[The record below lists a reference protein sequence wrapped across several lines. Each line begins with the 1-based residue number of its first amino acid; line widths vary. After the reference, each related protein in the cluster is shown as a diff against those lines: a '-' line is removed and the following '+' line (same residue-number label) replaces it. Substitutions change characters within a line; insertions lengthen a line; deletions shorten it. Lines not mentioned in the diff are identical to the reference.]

1 MRASPL
7 RQECLP
13 LLLHVLQVHSLVVIV
28 HRHCQHLEEGG
39 GVGDGGQEEGMESG
53 GGGGGRERQGARHR
67 MHKTNKQTQRMSE
80 VDDDAQK

>member
-39 GVGDGGQEEGMESG
+39 GVGDGGQAGEGEG
-53 GGGGGRERQGARHR
+53 VEKGREHAIACTRQTSRHR
-67 MHKTNKQTQRMSE
+67 G
-80 VDDDAQK
+80 